1 MFLDVLCNPF
11 DISVL
16 CGEREEITGVVYP
29 TIRAPCVGMQVG
41 ELVRALALALDFAF
55 ARLGLLS
62 IATPRRMIVLAD
74 GHRVHF
80 VFVRA

>member
-29 TIRAPCVGMQVG
+29 TIRAPRVGMQVG
-41 ELVRALALALDFAF
+41 ELVLALALDFAF
-55 ARLGLLS
+55 AHLGLLS
-62 IATPRRMIVLAD
+62 IATPMRMIVLAD

-80 VFVRA
+80 VFVRT